1 MGPTIDNQIVREL
14 FTNVITASK
23 LLNVDAE
30 FRNELQEKLKSV
42 PPAGV
47 ISKDG
52 RIQEW
57 IEDYKET
64 DLQHRHISH
73 LYGLYPAALIT
84 PLSTPDLAE
93 AAKKTLE
100 VRGDDGP
107 SWTIAYKLLFWARL
121 HDGNRAFKL
130 FKEILKPT
138 LRTDIN
144 YGAGGGVYPNMLS
157 AGPPFQI
164 DGNFGATAGIAE
176 MLIQSHDGFIDLLP
190 AVPDAWKAYG
200 SIKGLRAR
208 GNFTVDMS
216 WKEGK
221 IISYRISSSH
231 PKRVKVKV
239 NGKIS
244 EIMASRL

>member
-1 MGPTIDNQIVREL
+1 MGPTIDNQIIREL
-14 FTNVITASK
+14 FNNVITASRILGIDADFRKELENRLK
-23 LLNVDAE
+23 L
-30 FRNELQEKLKSV
+30 V

-64 DLQHRHISH
+64 DPQHRHISH

-84 PLSTPDLAE
+84 PTHTPALAQ
-93 AAKKTLE
+93 AARKTLE

-121 HDGNRAFKL
+121 QDGNRAFKL
-130 FKEILKPT
+130 FKELLKPT
-138 LRTDIN
+138 LRLDIN

-164 DGNFGATAGIAE
+164 DGNFGAAAGLAE
-176 MLIQSHDGFIDLLP
+176 MLIQSHDGFIDLIP
-190 AVPDAWKAYG
+190 ALPDAWKAYG
-200 SIKGLRAR
+200 NVKGLKAR
-208 GNFTVDMS
+208 GNFTVDMH
-216 WKEGK
+216 WKDGK
-221 IISYRISSSH
+221 IITYRISST
-231 PKRVKVKV
+231 KAKKVKVKI
-239 NGKIS
+239 NGVIKEIIS
-244 EIMASRL
+244 KSN